1 MQEARL
7 PDHGPAPPVDVY
19 QDALVQL
26 DPPPR
31 MDEWGLPLIVQ
42 LVNFRSR
49 NGTIPAVPAHALQQ
63 GDWETVTEFLDRLVE
78 LLLHEPFQDHAQY
91 MIYLD
96 RTNDIQAII
105 RNMFPA
111 TCIPSEIRRAMAQ
124 NLAFGVTFW
133 RWTNQL
139 MIHLVPAL
147 GAFAFHVERD
157 AQRSLVHRLDL
168 SSPAHASISLAM
180 RQIAN
185 RNRNILDFMK

>member
-7 PDHGPAPPVDVY
+7 PDHGPASPVDVY

-31 MDEWGLPLIVQ
+31 MDEWRLPLIVQ

-49 NGTIPAVPAHALQQ
+49 NGTIPTVPAHALQK
-63 GDWETVTEFLDRLVE
+63 GDWETMTEFLDRLVE

-111 TCIPSEIRRAMAQ
+111 TCLYPI
-124 NLAFGVTFW
+124 
-133 RWTNQL
+133 
-139 MIHLVPAL
+139 
-147 GAFAFHVERD
+147 
-157 AQRSLVHRLDL
+157 
-168 SSPAHASISLAM
+168 
-180 RQIAN
+180 
-185 RNRNILDFMK
+185 